1 MITTP
6 QDYIK
11 RLQEIQDS
19 YNPTVKMIN
28 SDTEPKFEIDA
39 DTRTIKVPNE
49 LQNVGV
55 YKDHMAETIYFT
67 IDRYFDDV
75 DLMDKICIVQYI
87 NANSEQYVHAV
98 TDIYLNDTQDKIIF
112 GWTITDNVTSAV
124 GKVEFSI
131 RFYTLEDESFTY
143 SFNTIPAF
151 VYVLNGLNI
160 TDSSETSPS
169 QDDLSLLVSKIN
181 IAISNLDKKDP
192 VNYNNLENKPSINGV
207 LLEGDLTTEDL
218 KIEAGGKVPEN
229 VLTTDSVDTELSDI
243 SENPVQNKVIDSKIK
258 EIVAAAAL
266 KEDLSNTNNDIN
278 TLKGNIVTLTEKTDS
293 TNKNVKDLSGE
304 LDKLKEEIQG
314 LTYVPIEISS
324 FINNIN
330 EAEKGQVINNIILDW
345 DYNKIPTELL
355 LDDVS
360 IETSLKTYTLSA
372 QNINSDKIYTLTAK
386 DSQNNS
392 SIKTTSITFVD
403 AIYYGAKEESEYDN
417 TFVLSLNK
425 KLAKDK
431 DQSVTINANTNQYIY
446 ICTPV
451 AFGEC
456 NFSVG
461 GFTGGF
467 EKIQEISVTNGYNYT
482 TNYNL
487 YKSVNPNLGETTV
500 QIY

>member
-1 MITTP
+1 
-6 QDYIK
+6 
-11 RLQEIQDS
+11 
-19 YNPTVKMIN
+19 
-28 SDTEPKFEIDA
+28 
-39 DTRTIKVPNE
+39 
-49 LQNVGV
+49 
-55 YKDHMAETIYFT
+55 
-67 IDRYFDDV
+67 
-75 DLMDKICIVQYI
+75 
-87 NANSEQYVHAV
+87 
-98 TDIYLNDTQDKIIF
+98 
-112 GWTITDNVTSAV
+112 
-124 GKVEFSI
+124 
-131 RFYTLEDESFTY
+131 
-143 SFNTIPAF
+143 
-151 VYVLNGLNI
+151 LNI